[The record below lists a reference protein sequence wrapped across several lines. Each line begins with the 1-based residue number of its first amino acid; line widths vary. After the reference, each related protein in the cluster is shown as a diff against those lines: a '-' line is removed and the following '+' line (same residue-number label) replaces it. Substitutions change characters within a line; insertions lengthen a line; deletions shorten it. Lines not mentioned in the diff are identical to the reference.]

1 MNVQDKLYEQL
12 AALTRLL
19 ALCHTLKVLERQQ
32 DDMDVL
38 EGRAGSQLIQ
48 KQNCSSETLNF
59 SPQGDSQTCLYL
71 RALLTKP
78 WGEVLTMVL
87 KVRGVYN
94 TWSPAE
100 SAQDRL
106 KLQPSKH

>member
-38 EGRAGSQLIQ
+38 EGRAGSTNLSRSKI
-48 KQNCSSETLNF
+48 EA
-59 SPQGDSQTCLYL
+59 L
-71 RALLTKP
+71 RP
-78 WGEVLTMVL
+78 
-87 KVRGVYN
+87 
-94 TWSPAE
+94 
-100 SAQDRL
+100 
-106 KLQPSKH
+106 